1 MVATPTVNMTTNGL
15 NIGAV
20 VAPVVVVLVVCLLVV
35 CAIATIIILYQRAK
49 QASLHYQPGT
59 EYKTVFELSSTAQP
73 HNAVPTP
80 PAPYNGHHTNNTQQP
95 SRGAYMYCDEEENF
109 AGYSRPVTD
118 RTIGQYRLH
127 GDSCDYS
134 QQAIEGL
141 TGEYSMPAKGRAPG
155 DYRTTTEEAILS
167 PGTVTGKGK
176 VYSAVVVKNG
186 KKTTVKTTVQK
197 LLDDSA
203 MSLGTIDTIEDMV
216 YDAVIKQDG
225 KKTCIQDNQE
235 ESTQQYQ

>member
-20 VAPVVVVLVVCLLVV
+20 VAPVVVVVLVVCLLVV
-35 CAIATIIILYQRAK
+35 CVIATIIILYQRDK
-49 QASLHYQPGT
+49 QTSLHYQPGT
-59 EYKTVFELSSTAQP
+59 EYRTVFELSSTAAQP

-95 SRGAYMYCDEEENF
+95 SRGPYMYCDEEENF

-134 QQAIEGL
+134 KQSTERA

-155 DYRTTTEEAILS
+155 DYRTMTEEAIQS
-167 PGTVTGKGK
+167 TATGKGK
-176 VYSAVVVKNG
+176 VYSAVVVKDG
-186 KKTTVKTTVQK
+186 KKTTVKTTVKK

-216 YDAVIKQDG
+216 YAAVIKQDG
-225 KKTCIQDNQE
+225 KKTCIQDNHH
-235 ESTQQYQ
+235 

>member
-1 MVATPTVNMTTNGL
+1 MVTMPTVNMTTNSI

-20 VAPVVVVLVVCLLVV
+20 VAPVVVVVVLVVCLLVV
-35 CAIATIIILYQRAK
+35 CAIATIIILYQRDK
-49 QASLHYQPGT
+49 QASLYYQPGT

-95 SRGAYMYCDEEENF
+95 SRAYMYCDEEENF
-109 AGYSRPVTD
+109 AGYSRPLTD
-118 RTIGQYRLH
+118 RNIGQYHLR

-134 QQAIEGL
+134 KQSTDRA
-141 TGEYSMPAKGRAPG
+141 TGDYSLPAKGRAPG
-155 DYRTTTEEAILS
+155 DYRTMTEEAIQS
-167 PGTVTGKGK
+167 PGTATGKGK
-176 VYSAVVVKNG
+176 VYSAVVVKDG

-225 KKTCIQDNQE
+225 KKTCIQDNHH
-235 ESTQQYQ
+235 